1 MIGRGQEVAV
11 NWMGARTPISWRW
24 PVVGPPPDGTAGA
37 CDYWPTAWWREVS
50 SRPSPRPRS
59 GGCSKQHTRKPWC
72 LPEASAE
79 FVARMEDL
87 LDLYE
92 EPDDPER
99 PRVCFDERPCQL
111 LGDRREP
118 LPMVPGHPLRCD
130 DEYTHHGTC
139 HLFIMA
145 EPFQGW
151 RPLSVTSRRTKQA
164 VAQCMAELVDVHVP
178 EAEKIRVVLDHL
190 STHTPAALYDVF
202 PPAEACRILRKL
214 EFHPTPV
221 HGSWLKM
228 AEIELAVLARQ
239 CLNRRIPDATTMARE
254 VAAWEAR
261 RNRRH
266 AMIDWRFTTKDARIK
281 LKSLYP
287 KYST

>member
-1 MIGRGQEVAV
+1 MLPCA
-11 NWMGARTPISWRW
+11 
-24 PVVGPPPDGTAGA
+24 
-37 CDYWPTAWWREVS
+37 
-50 SRPSPRPRS
+50 
-59 GGCSKQHTRKPWC
+59 GCSKKNELKPWLKEQWC
-72 LPEASAE
+72 LPEANAQ

-92 EPDDPER
+92 EPDDPTR

-111 LGDRREP
+111 LADRRAP
-118 LPMVPGHPLRCD
+118 QPMAQGHPLRVD
-130 DEYTHHGTC
+130 YEYTRHGTC
-139 HLFIMA
+139 NLFMMA

-151 RPLSVTSRRTKQA
+151 RHLTVTPRRTKQEFA
-164 VAQCMAELVDVHVP
+164 HCMAELVDVHFP
-178 EAEKIRVVLDHL
+178 EAEKIRVVLDNL

-202 PPAEACRILRKL
+202 PPADARRILRKL

-221 HGSWLKM
+221 HGSWLNM

-239 CLNRRIPDATTMARE
+239 CLHRRIPDATTMARE

-261 RNRRH
+261 RNRH
-266 AMIDWRFTTKDARIK
+266 PATIDWRFTTKDARIK
-281 LKSLYP
+281 LKRLYP